1 MCELFGFFFLK
12 EGILIR
18 VIRFQRKK
26 PIVFIRILFIL
37 IRASL
42 FLQKK
47 TKKKR
52 WPNLDKCCMNSET
65 LRTLC
70 VIKRN

>member
-42 FLQKK
+42 FLQN
-47 TKKKR
+47 KKR

-65 LRTLC
+65 LQTLC